1 MKVQKHLELDQRTGA
16 LDVQVL
22 DMLAQI
28 ESMLRGAREVQR
40 HILRVRGVPRAASLS
55 QRRAGAIA
63 VRKAVDKMLQDA
75 RALSEVLD
83 DLQHSSDMLIEA
95 AESP

>member
-28 ESMLRGAREVQR
+28 ESMLRGAREIQH

-55 QRRAGAIA
+55 RRRASAIA
-63 VRKAVDKMLQDA
+63 VRKAIDRMMQDSV
-75 RALSEVLD
+75 ALAEVLD
-83 DLQHSSDMLIEA
+83 DLRDSSEMLIEA
-95 AESP
+95 AE